1 MEYEAMTNLE
11 TSTAPIV
18 ADQEGD
24 HYFMVGDTVYY
35 LNEFM
40 KTLGNR
46 DFDGVAHITNQG
58 GIGIKVDEVNEEVE
72 YTIFTAS
79 Y

>member
-1 MEYEAMTNLE
+1 MTNLE

-35 LNEFM
+35 LNEFI

>member
-1 MEYEAMTNLE
+1 MTNLE
-11 TSTAPIV
+11 TSTAPLV

-58 GIGIKVDEVNEEVE
+58 GIGIKVDEANEEVE

>member
-1 MEYEAMTNLE
+1 MINLE
-11 TSTAPIV
+11 SITAPIV

-24 HYFMVGDTVYY
+24 HYFMVGETIYY
-35 LNEFM
+35 LNEFV

-58 GIGIKVDEVNEEVE
+58 GIGIKLDEANEEVE

>member
-1 MEYEAMTNLE
+1 MTNLE
-11 TSTAPIV
+11 TSTAPII
-18 ADQEGD
+18 ADQEGA
-24 HYFMVGDTVYY
+24 HYFMVGETVYY

>member
-1 MEYEAMTNLE
+1 MTNLE

-58 GIGIKVDEVNEEVE
+58 GIGIKVDEANEEVE
-72 YTIFTAS
+72 YTIFTAT

>member
-1 MEYEAMTNLE
+1 MTNIE

-24 HYFMVGDTVYY
+24 HYFMVGETVYY

-58 GIGIKVDEVNEEVE
+58 GIGIKLDEANEEVE

>member
-1 MEYEAMTNLE
+1 MINLE
-11 TSTAPIV
+11 SSTAPIV

-24 HYFMVGDTVYY
+24 HYFMVGETVYY
-35 LNEFM
+35 LNQFM

-58 GIGIKVDEVNEEVE
+58 GIGIKLDEANEEVE

>member
-1 MEYEAMTNLE
+1 MTNLE
-11 TSTAPIV
+11 TSTAPLV

-24 HYFMVGDTVYY
+24 HYFMVGETVYY

-58 GIGIKVDEVNEEVE
+58 GIGIKLDEANEEVE

>member
-1 MEYEAMTNLE
+1 MINLE
-11 TSTAPIV
+11 SSTAPIV

-24 HYFMVGDTVYY
+24 HYFMVGETVYY

-58 GIGIKVDEVNEEVE
+58 GIGIKVDEANEEVE
-72 YTIFTAS
+72 YTIFAS
-79 Y
+79 SY

>member
-1 MEYEAMTNLE
+1 MINLE

-24 HYFMVGDTVYY
+24 HYFMVGETVYY

>member
-1 MEYEAMTNLE
+1 MTNLE

-24 HYFMVGDTVYY
+24 HYFMVGETVYY
-35 LNEFM
+35 LNEFV

-46 DFDGVAHITNQG
+46 DFDGVAHISNQG
-58 GIGIKVDEVNEEVE
+58 GIGIKVDEANEEVE
-72 YTIFTAS
+72 YTIFTSS

>member
-1 MEYEAMTNLE
+1 MINLE

-24 HYFMVGDTVYY
+24 HYFMVGETVYY

-58 GIGIKVDEVNEEVE
+58 GIGIKVDEANEEVE

>member
-1 MEYEAMTNLE
+1 MTNLE

-72 YTIFTAS
+72 YTIFTVS

>member
-1 MEYEAMTNLE
+1 MTNLE
-11 TSTAPIV
+11 TSTAPLV

-24 HYFMVGDTVYY
+24 HYFMVGETVYY

-40 KTLGNR
+40 KTLGDR

-58 GIGIKVDEVNEEVE
+58 GIGIKVDEANEEVE

>member
-1 MEYEAMTNLE
+1 MTNLE
-11 TSTAPIV
+11 TNTAPLV

-24 HYFMVGDTVYY
+24 HYFMVGETVYY
-35 LNEFM
+35 LSEFM

-58 GIGIKVDEVNEEVE
+58 GIGIKVDEANEEVE

>member
-1 MEYEAMTNLE
+1 MTNLE
-11 TSTAPIV
+11 TSTAPLV

-24 HYFMVGDTVYY
+24 YYFMVGEIVYY

-58 GIGIKVDEVNEEVE
+58 GIGIKVDEANEEVE

>member
-1 MEYEAMTNLE
+1 MTNLE

-58 GIGIKVDEVNEEVE
+58 VIGIKVDEVNEEVE

>member
-1 MEYEAMTNLE
+1 MKVIE

-24 HYFMVGDTVYY
+24 HYFMVGETVYY

-72 YTIFTAS
+72 YSIFTAT

>member
-1 MEYEAMTNLE
+1 MTNIE

-24 HYFMVGDTVYY
+24 HYFMVGETVYY

>member
-1 MEYEAMTNLE
+1 MTNLE
-11 TSTAPIV
+11 TSTAPII

-72 YTIFTAS
+72 YTFFTIS
-79 Y
+79 P

>member
-1 MEYEAMTNLE
+1 MTNLE

-40 KTLGNR
+40 NTLGNR

>member
-1 MEYEAMTNLE
+1 MTNLE

-35 LNEFM
+35 VNEFM

-58 GIGIKVDEVNEEVE
+58 GIGIKVDDVNEEVE
-72 YTIFTAS
+72 YTIFTAT

>member
-1 MEYEAMTNLE
+1 MTNLE
-11 TSTAPIV
+11 TSTAPII

-24 HYFMVGDTVYY
+24 HYFMVGHTVYY

-58 GIGIKVDEVNEEVE
+58 GIGIKVDEVHEEVE

>member
-1 MEYEAMTNLE
+1 MTNLE
-11 TSTAPIV
+11 TSTAPII

-24 HYFMVGDTVYY
+24 HYFMVGETVYY

-72 YTIFTAS
+72 YTIFTHLIRRL
-79 Y
+79 

>member
-1 MEYEAMTNLE
+1 MINLE
-11 TSTAPIV
+11 NSTAPIV

-35 LNEFM
+35 LNEFV

-58 GIGIKVDEVNEEVE
+58 GIGIKVDEANEEVE

>member
-1 MEYEAMTNLE
+1 MKVIE

-18 ADQEGD
+18 VDQEGD
-24 HYFMVGDTVYY
+24 HYFFVGETVYY

-72 YTIFTAS
+72 YSIFTAT

>member
-1 MEYEAMTNLE
+1 MTNLE

-24 HYFMVGDTVYY
+24 HYFMVGETVYY

-58 GIGIKVDEVNEEVE
+58 GIGIELDEANEEVE